1 MNPRHLEFV
10 VAVAEHGS
18 FTRAAE
24 ALHVSQP
31 SLSYAIAGLE
41 DQLGTPLF
49 HRMGRTVSLTSAGEA
64 FVESARLVLR
74 DFSVLYASVRAVGEL
89 EAGNLD
95 LAAPHA
101 SAGELLARL
110 VGEFRSR
117 YPGVKVRIQTSEN
130 PHDIERY
137 VRTGRCELALAVDPV
152 EPPLL
157 AEFVGIQKSLV
168 AFPPGTKLAR
178 RPVRHVDLAGQPL
191 VVPAGWYQYT
201 GGLALEIPPPH
212 EPPVVAVETE
222 SRQALIPLVLAG
234 AGIAFLP
241 HELAKDAAR
250 LGAVIAELD
259 PPIERNILL
268 VSRPGPLSPAA
279 RVFAGLVRAQTE
291 SQLPH
296 ETGNGDPPS

>member
-10 VAVAEHGS
+10 IAVAEHGS

-31 SLSYAIAGLE
+31 SLSYGVSGVE
-41 DQLGTPLF
+41 DQLGTQLF
-49 HRMGRTVSLTSAGEA
+49 YRMGRAVSLTSAGAA
-64 FVESARLVLR
+64 FVESARIVLR
-74 DFSVLYASVRAVGEL
+74 NYSVLYASVRAVGEL

-101 SAGELLARL
+101 LAGELLARR

-152 EPPLL
+152 EPPLIVE
-157 AEFVGIQKSLV
+157 AVGTQENLV
-168 AFPPGTKLAR
+168 VFPPGTKLE
-178 RPVRHVDLAGQPL
+178 RPVVRHVDLAGQPL
-191 VVPAGWYQYT
+191 VVPAGWYQYS
-201 GGLALEIPPPH
+201 GGLALEIPPGH

-241 HELAKDAAR
+241 RELAKHAAR
-250 LGAVIAELD
+250 LGAVVAELD
-259 PPIERNILL
+259 PAIEREIHL
-268 VSRPGPLSPAA
+268 VTRPGPLSPAA
-279 RVFAGLVRAQTE
+279 RVFAELLRVE
-291 SQLPH
+291 SR
-296 ETGNGDPPS
+296 